1 MRFPFAPVMQQLWN
15 TLLRETVCVCD
26 LNSNHSSWLLTQ
38 NSAHGKLLER
48 NEKSDRVQD
57 RFDFTPGPG
66 VGFVLATNRTETLA
80 FPSSAVLFIPTFGGC
95 VTNVIANAKIRGTHR
110 KGMSTM
116 QLSSK
121 ARVLSLHTS
130 NALIKSRLDIHTVWY
145 LLLWLSPDV
154 LARIFST
161 REWESHML
169 TKRFR
174 AWKQ

>member
-1 MRFPFAPVMQQLWN
+1 MRFPFAPVMQHLWN

-38 NSAHGKLLER
+38 NSAHGKLPER

-57 RFDFTPGPG
+57 RFDFTPEPG
-66 VGFVLATNRTETLA
+66 VGFVLAANRTETLA
-80 FPSSAVLFIPTFGGC
+80 FPSSAVLFIPTFGGY
-95 VTNVIANAKIRGTHR
+95 VTNIIANAKIRGTHR
-110 KGMSTM
+110 KGMSAM

-130 NALIKSRLDIHTVWY
+130 NASIKSCLDIHTVWY

-154 LARIFST
+154 LARIFSA

-169 TKRFR
+169 TEVFR